1 MKFMKKTVAL
11 LLVAVMAMTM
21 FVGCAKDKEETLDP
35 TEVVMVVGESEVT
48 MNMANF
54 FVRYNQSLME
64 SVYSSYIGEDV
75 WITEVEDGVTYED
88 SLKDSLL
95 EELQK
100 LYIVTNHVADYN
112 VELSEDEVK
121 AIEAAADSFMEENKD
136 ETAQAKVSADRD
148 TVVAYLKLYTL
159 NEKMGEAMRADVD
172 MTVTD
177 EQAAQKRMRYF
188 EIAKSETLD
197 DGTTM
202 EMSEDEIKDAKKEA
216 EEFLKGA
223 KANGSMEAYATEK
236 EKTTQTLTF
245 DADSTSLGED
255 VIKAADALKANEFS
269 EVIETEDGIYV
280 VQLESEFDAEATESN
295 KETVLTERQEARYE
309 ELLEKWTEETK
320 VTVHDKVWDKI
331 SVQGL
336 KVNYVEDE
344 TEETEEA
351 EGETEE

>member
-35 TEVVMVVGESEVT
+35 TEVVMVVGETEVK
-48 MNMANF
+48 MNIANF

-64 SVYSSYIGEDV
+64 SVYASYIGEDV
-75 WITEVEDGVTYED
+75 WMTEVEDGVTYED

-100 LYIVTNHVADYN
+100 LYIVTNHVADYK
-112 VELSEDEVK
+112 VELSEDELK
-121 AIEAAADSFMEENKD
+121 AIETAADSFMAENKD
-136 ETAQAKVSADRD
+136 EAAQAKVSADRD

-172 MTVTD
+172 TVVTD

-188 EIAKSETLD
+188 EISKSETLD
-197 DGTTM
+197 DGSTM
-202 EMSEDEIKDAKKEA
+202 EMSDDEIKDAQKEA
-216 EEFLKGA
+216 KEFLKGA

-236 EKTTQTLTF
+236 EKDTKTLAF
-245 DADSTSLGED
+245 AADSTALDEE
-255 VIKAADALKANEFS
+255 VIKAADKLKANEFS
-269 EVIETEDGIYV
+269 DVIETENGIYV

-295 KETVLTERQEARYE
+295 KETVLTKRQEARYE
-309 ELLEKWTEETK
+309 ELVEKWTEETK
-320 VTVHDKVWDKI
+320 VTVHEEVWDKI

-344 TEETEEA
+344 TEEAEE
-351 EGETEE
+351 ETEE